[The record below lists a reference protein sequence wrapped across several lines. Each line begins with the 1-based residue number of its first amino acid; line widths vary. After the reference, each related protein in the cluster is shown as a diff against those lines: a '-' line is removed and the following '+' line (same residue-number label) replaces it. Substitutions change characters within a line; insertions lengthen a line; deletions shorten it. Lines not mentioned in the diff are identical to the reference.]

1 MALGTEPER
10 EVNPRSGLELQ
21 AFSPTTCLQQH
32 HIRPTNTLAALEM
45 LPMTPAMASLP
56 FQVTPSSM
64 RQREQPMMT
73 ASILRTCP
81 LSLAGLAAVTLGLP
95 VSLLQSRRSRPNAAE
110 ETPILALMPT
120 IADSMLETC
129 TLSMAGLEIATCA
142 LLSATPVANHLSRID
157 ADAAPET

>member
-1 MALGTEPER
+1 MALGTELER

-32 HIRPTNTLAALEM
+32 HIQPTNTLAALEM

-95 VSLLQSRRSRPNAAE
+95 VTLLKSRRSRANAEE
-110 ETPILALMPT
+110 ETPTLAPMQT
-120 IADSMLETC
+120 IADSILETC
-129 TLSMAGLEIATCA
+129 TLSLAGLEIATRA
-142 LLSATPVANHLSRID
+142 LLPATPVTNHLNRTG
-157 ADAAPET
+157 ADAAPKT